1 MTKQLEFKI
10 SSGLKN
16 LIGKELIVTDNIAI
30 FELVK
35 NAYDAYAKNVK
46 IAFLNIIPENLPKG
60 PKILI
65 IDDGNGMS
73 YDDIINKWLF
83 VGYSDKKIFENDKN
97 HSQKKD
103 FRDKIQEKR
112 VFAGA
117 KGIGRF
123 SSDRLGK
130 KLTMFT
136 KRENENH
143 IHLISLEWDKFEE
156 DQEKKF
162 QEIKADYSEIDKI
175 DIEGFPIESFEKGT
189 ILEIS
194 NLNDSWDRS
203 KILKLKRYMQR
214 LINPSSIDE
223 DPEILISLIAPE
235 FENEDLDGDNL
246 DFNVVNGPVKNI
258 VFEKLGIKTT
268 EINCI
273 IDENGEKLITRLT
286 DRGTYIFEFKEK
298 NTFQLLKGIK
308 VKLFYLNED
317 AKTTFT
323 KTMGIRP
330 IRYGSVFLYKNRFR
344 IHPLGDEGSDW
355 LELDKEKTQSYG
367 RHLSSR
373 ELMGRAEIIGVQ
385 PIYKEV
391 TNREGGLIK
400 NEHVLELVNFIK
412 KVPLRRLERYVVEA
426 LEWESEPKKPDDL
439 KQDIL
444 KLIEEITGKVKD
456 DPNKEID
463 FNPDL
468 LDIYQS
474 KQVEKVPRLLE
485 NLEKLSDFIPDKNNR
500 DVVKREI
507 KSLKTAHK
515 ISEAKKT
522 AVEKELAVTQKTSL
536 FLEKAVGT
544 EKEILIN
551 LNHSIKITTFVV
563 ERIIKEINEKIKT
576 NSNISDIIPLIDEIN
591 LENQKIRVL
600 SSYVSLANFDTKL
613 EVINRDLV
621 LFIKE
626 YMEKISPRGKVSIQ
640 TSDSQI
646 EFIRKFKPLEV
657 SIVFDNLF
665 DNARKA
671 EASRVMI
678 KFQLIDKK
686 LHVFLSDNGKGVDD
700 NVQKYIFN
708 RGISLT
714 DGSGIGL
721 YHVKKILGLMEGEI
735 KFVGNN
741 VLGFE
746 KGACFEV
753 VFK

>member
-1 MTKQLEFKI
+1 MSKQLEFKI

-46 IAFLNIIPENLPKG
+46 IAFLNITPENLPKG
-60 PKILI
+60 PRI
-65 IDDGNGMS
+65 IIFDDGHGMS
-73 YDDIINKWLF
+73 YNDIVNKWLF
-83 VGYSDKKIFENDKN
+83 VGYSDKKIFESEKD
-97 HSQKKD
+97 QPEKD

-123 SSDRLGK
+123 SCDRLGK
-130 KLTMFT
+130 KMRMFT
-136 KRENENH
+136 KKENEKS
-143 IHLISLEWDKFEE
+143 IHVISLEWDKFEE

-162 QEIKADYSEIDKI
+162 HEIKADYSEILKL
-175 DIEGFPIESFEKGT
+175 DIEGFAIDSFEKGT

-194 NLNDSWDRS
+194 NLNDTWDS
-203 KILKLKRYMQR
+203 KKILKLKQYMQR

-223 DPEILISLIAPE
+223 DPEIIIFLIAPE
-235 FENEDLDGDNL
+235 FEKGDLESNKQ
-246 DFNVVNGPVKNI
+246 DFDIINGPVRNI

-273 IDENGEKLITRLT
+273 IDEKGERIITRLT
-286 DRGTYIFEFKEK
+286 DRGTYIFELKEK
-298 NTFQLLKGIK
+298 NMFPLLKGIK
-308 VKLFYLNED
+308 VKLFYLNEE

-344 IHPLGDEGSDW
+344 IHPIGDEGSDW

-373 ELMGRAEIIGVQ
+373 ELMGRVEIIGVQ
-385 PIYKEV
+385 PDYKEV

-400 NEHVLELVNFIK
+400 NDHVRELNSFIK

-426 LEWESEPKKPDDL
+426 LEWESEPKNPDDL

-444 KLIEEITGKVKD
+444 KLVEEITGKVKD
-456 DPNKEID
+456 DPDKQID

-485 NLEKLSDFIPDKNNR
+485 NLEKLTEFIPDKNNR
-500 DVVKREI
+500 DVVKKEI
-507 KSLKTAHK
+507 KSLKAAHV
-515 ISEAKKT
+515 ISETRKI
-522 AVEKELAVTQKTSL
+522 AVEKELVATQKTSI

-551 LNHSIKITTFVV
+551 LNHSIKITTFLIEKIV
-563 ERIIKEINEKIKT
+563 KEINEKIKIK
-576 NSNISDIIPLIDEIN
+576 SNISEIIPLIDEIN
-591 LENQKIRVL
+591 LENQKIRIL

-613 EVINRDLV
+613 EVIERDLV

-626 YMEKISPRGKVSIQ
+626 YVEKIAPRGKIATHVI
-640 TSDSQI
+640 DSQDG
-646 EFIRKFKPLEV
+646 FVRKFKPLEV

-665 DNARKA
+665 DNSRKSG
-671 EASRVMI
+671 ASRVII
-678 KFQLIDKK
+678 KFQIIDKK
-686 LHVFLSDNGKGVDD
+686 LHVFVSDNGKGVDN
-700 NVQKYIFN
+700 NVQKYLFN
-708 RGISLT
+708 RGVSLT

-721 YHVKKILGLMEGEI
+721 YHVKKILGSIDGEI
-735 KFVGNN
+735 KFIGNN
-741 VLGFE
+741 IPEFE

-753 VFK
+753 IFK